1 MQILGEILAAA
12 AICVVVILLTRPLL
26 IRHALAHPNAR
37 SSHKIPTPQGGGIG
51 VVGAALAVALAV
63 GTATQPHLTVSQI
76 APLAAATV
84 LLAVL
89 GAADD
94 LRPLPVRLRL
104 LVQFIA
110 VGAVAATLPESL
122 GPGWLPGWVRGTVVV
137 VAGMWF
143 VNLVNF
149 MDGID
154 LMTVA
159 EVTPISAAMLGLGG
173 LGALPPEGSIIAAA
187 LLGGMIGFAPFN
199 RPVARLFLGDVGSLP
214 VGLLMG
220 WLLARIAAGGHA
232 AAALLLPAYYLADS
246 TLTLLIRL
254 AAGQRVWV
262 AHRSHFYQRA
272 TDGGFSVMSIVSR
285 VFAVNLALA
294 ALAVATVIW
303 PDRTTAVAALAV
315 GGALVGWLLTVFAR
329 RKR

>member
-1 MQILGEILAAA
+1 
-12 AICVVVILLTRPLL
+12 
-26 IRHALAHPNAR
+26 
-37 SSHKIPTPQGGGIG
+37 
-51 VVGAALAVALAV
+51 
-63 GTATQPHLTVSQI
+63 
-76 APLAAATV
+76 
-84 LLAVL
+84 
-89 GAADD
+89 
-94 LRPLPVRLRL
+94 
-104 LVQFIA
+104 
-110 VGAVAATLPESL
+110 
-122 GPGWLPGWVRGTVVV
+122 
-137 VAGMWF
+137 
-143 VNLVNF
+143 
-149 MDGID
+149 
-154 LMTVA
+154 
-159 EVTPISAAMLGLGG
+159 MLGLGG

-220 WLLARIAAGGHA
+220 WLLARLAAGGHA